1 MEALRT
7 TATAKNGMLTI
18 SVPEK
23 FEGHNLEV
31 IVLSHDEGEVENN
44 EIKNQKISR
53 LLSVIGTAKDLNK
66 NFDKHE
72 VYDQ

>member
-1 MEALRT
+1 MEALKT
-7 TATAKNGMLTI
+7 IATAKNGTLTI

-31 IVLSHDEGEVENN
+31 IVLSPDKEIENN
-44 EIKNQKISR
+44 EIKNKKIDC
-53 LLSVIGTAKDLNK
+53 LLSVIGTAKDMNVK
-66 NFDKHE
+66 FDKHD